1 MKILT
6 AILTCTSTQARAD
19 ACLAT
24 WIRDIKLP
32 HDYVFY
38 GDKAQSQ
45 AVDKTWNCEPNA
57 GDLRRRLPEKTYKM
71 LTESLNHEWDFL
83 FKCDDDTYVVFD
95 RLIEFLKTHDPS
107 QDLYIGRQ
115 LGKQGYAQGG
125 AGYILTRTAVK
136 KCIQSLKDFYDDE
149 SQNKIAEDYSV
160 GLACKKQQINLTP
173 TFSLST
179 PNPKNTRKDQSP
191 CLNAIFKDEKITTH
205 YVQPE
210 TMRTIYNNNK
220 SKQ

>member
-24 WIRDIKLP
+24 WIRDIKSP

-45 AVDKTWNCEPNA
+45 AMDKTWNCSPDSGEH
-57 GDLRRRLPEKTYKM
+57 RRKLPQKTFKM
-71 LTESLNHEWDFL
+71 LVESLNHDWDFL
-83 FKCDDDTYVVFD
+83 FKCDDDTYACFD
-95 RLIEFLKTHDPS
+95 RLIEFLKTYDPS
-107 QDLYIGRQ
+107 KDLYIGKQ
-115 LGKQGYAQGG
+115 LGNKGYAQGG
-125 AGYILTRTAVK
+125 AGYILSRSAVQKCVNASEVFLTSPISEDRTLGRA
-136 KCIQSLKDFYDDE
+136 LK
-149 SQNKIAEDYSV
+149 SQDV
-160 GLACKKQQINLTP
+160 NLTP
-173 TFSLST
+173 TLSLST
-179 PNPKNTRKDQSP
+179 PSPKARKDQSP

-210 TMRTIYNNNK
+210 TMRTIYNDNK